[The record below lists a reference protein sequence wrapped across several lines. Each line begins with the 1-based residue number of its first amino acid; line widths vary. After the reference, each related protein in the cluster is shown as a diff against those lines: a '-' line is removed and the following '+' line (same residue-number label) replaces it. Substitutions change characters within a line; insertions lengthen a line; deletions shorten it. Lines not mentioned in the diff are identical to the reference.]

1 MTEVQEAVIS
11 RLDAAVAVGV
21 VGLALVVLLLAII
34 AMRALQS

>member
-1 MTEVQEAVIS
+1 MA

-34 AMRALQS
+34 TVRAMQS